1 MPSFGDNLRELRK
14 SRGYSQD
21 KFAKL
26 IGSNQMT
33 LSSWEVGTRMPA
45 LSTIQRIADTFHVPL
60 SSLIALDS
68 TGKEEDADR
77 ELLDLIKA
85 KPMIRELVDKARYLS
100 DDDMSTILNVAQALV
115 RAKV

>member
-1 MPSFGDNLRELRK
+1 MPSFGENLTELRK

-21 KFAKL
+21 KFAKA
-26 IGSNQMT
+26 IGSNQVT
-33 LSSWEVGTRMPA
+33 VSSWEVGTRMPA

-77 ELLDLIKA
+77 ELLDLIKS
-85 KPMIRELVDKARYLS
+85 KPMIRELVDKSRYLI
-100 DDDMSTILNVAQALV
+100 DDDIRMLLEMINALTRTRV
-115 RAKV
+115 

>member
-1 MPSFGDNLRELRK
+1 MSTFGDNLRELRK

-21 KFAKL
+21 KFARE

-45 LSTIQRIADTFHVPL
+45 LSTIQHIADTFHVPL
-60 SSLIALDS
+60 SSLISLES
-68 TGKEEDADR
+68 TGKLEDGDR
-77 ELLDLIKA
+77 ELLDLIKS
-85 KPMIRELVDKARYLS
+85 KPMVRELISSARYLS
-100 DDDMSTILNVAQALV
+100 DEDMSTILNVAQALV